1 MLHRILVADDS
12 DTARRALAAWLE
24 GTGCDVALAAD
35 GSEALH
41 LLLDHAFDLS
51 FLDVHMPELT
61 GIQVLDHLLRSGRPV
76 PSILMTGHPS
86 RELETEALE
95 VGALAMLHKPIQ
107 AGILEVV
114 LAQALGLQRGD
125 PPLS

>member
-12 DTARRALAAWLE
+12 DSVRRALAAWLE
-24 GTGCDVALAAD
+24 GSGFEVALAAD
-35 GSEALH
+35 GSEALR
-41 LLLDHAFDLS
+41 LLLGHPFALS

-61 GIQVLDHLLRSGRPV
+61 GIQVLDHLLRSGRQV
-76 PSILMTGHPS
+76 PGILMTGHPS

-107 AGILEVV
+107 AAVLETVV
-114 LAQALGLQRGD
+114 ARALGTQRGD